1 MSASLSLSLVL
12 KTASTGSLSFPQL
25 NTYTESP
32 LTARLRSTVSDS
44 VFLADLLLL
53 LWALSVD
60 RALPNLAFGLD
71 SLL

>member
-12 KTASTGSLSFPQL
+12 KTDDSLSFPQL
-25 NTYTESP
+25 NTLRAP
-32 LTARLRSTVSDS
+32 LDTRLRSTLSDS
-44 VFLADLLLL
+44 VLLADLLLL

-60 RALPNLAFGLD
+60 RALPNLDFGFC